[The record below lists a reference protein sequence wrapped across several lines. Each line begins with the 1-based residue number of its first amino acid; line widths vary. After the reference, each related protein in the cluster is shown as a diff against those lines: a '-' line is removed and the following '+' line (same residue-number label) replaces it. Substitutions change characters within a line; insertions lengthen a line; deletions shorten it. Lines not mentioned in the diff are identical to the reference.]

1 MAVSGVNNEY
11 FAYDN
16 PSPTLRGHAQES
28 GQPNEPTHIARAY
41 ACQFAKRINS
51 LFHAI
56 KSDGSAGKGKD
67 MNKVNGQSD
76 QVIMEPII
84 GLQRGGTGA
93 DLSKAA
99 SPNRNHRRR
108 LIAIAAILVAG
119 AVTIYLHLNSGKKQS
134 ARAGGMPSLPVST
147 VTATAGDIGVYVS
160 ALGTVT
166 PLNTVSVTARVA
178 GQISKVEYQ
187 EGQLAHVGDPLVEID
202 PVPYQAAVT
211 QAEGQLA
218 RDQAQLELAQVNL
231 QRDTNLLNKGVIS
244 KQEFDTQTAT
254 DHQSEGAVKL
264 DQGNLDQAK
273 ANLSYTHITSPID
286 GRVGLRLVD
295 PGNIVQANGTTPLVV
310 ITQLQPITVEF
321 NVSEDS
327 VPQIMEAIHSG
338 RQLEVDAYDRAGQK
352 KLATGK
358 VESFNSQIDT
368 TTGTL
373 RLRATFKN
381 DDAVLF
387 PNQFVNV
394 QLLVDTHRGVI
405 LLPNNAIQRNDN
417 GAFVYLVQP
426 NQTAALK
433 PITVGTTDGNTSEVQ
448 GLQPGS
454 IVAADS
460 FNRLSDGTKVTIRPS
475 ASTAKS
481 PAASK

>member
-1 MAVSGVNNEY
+1 
-11 FAYDN
+11 
-16 PSPTLRGHAQES
+16 SP
-28 GQPNEPTHIARAY
+28 
-41 ACQFAKRINS
+41 
-51 LFHAI
+51 
-56 KSDGSAGKGKD
+56 
-67 MNKVNGQSD
+67 
-76 QVIMEPII
+76 
-84 GLQRGGTGA
+84 
-93 DLSKAA
+93 
-99 SPNRNHRRR
+99 
-108 LIAIAAILVAG
+108 
-119 AVTIYLHLNSGKKQS
+119 
-134 ARAGGMPSLPVST
+134 
-147 VTATAGDIGVYVS
+147 VTARAGDIGVYVS

-166 PLNTVSVTARVA
+166 PLNTVSLTARVA

-231 QRDTNLLNKGVIS
+231 QRDTSLLNKGVIS

-310 ITQLQPITVEF
+310 ITQLQPISVEF

-327 VPQIMEAIHSG
+327 VPQIM
-338 RQLEVDAYDRAGQK
+338 D
-352 KLATGK
+352 
-358 VESFNSQIDT
+358 
-368 TTGTL
+368 
-373 RLRATFKN
+373 
-381 DDAVLF
+381 
-387 PNQFVNV
+387 
-394 QLLVDTHRGVI
+394 
-405 LLPNNAIQRNDN
+405 AIQRNDN

-433 PITVGTTDGNTSEVQ
+433 PITVGTTDGDTSEVQ

-475 ASTAKS
+475 ASTAQS
-481 PAASK
+481 PAANK